1 MYRYAECL
9 RAGRGELKDVKRS
22 NQWYLKSAATGFVEA
37 QYKAALL
44 CEAGYSGL
52 PPDMDAAKSWMT
64 LAAKQGH
71 EIAERRLLRWDL

>member
-44 CEAGYSGL
+44 CEAG
-52 PPDMDAAKSWMT
+52 